1 LQFYGTKII
10 NKHHAEIDF
19 LIQQQEL
26 ETRKR
31 ISLRKSRAQ
40 ANLAKRKKME
50 ELALLCWG
58 ANKKSNALSSGRPD
72 DLFTRKC

>member
-1 LQFYGTKII
+1 LRFYGTKII
-10 NKHHAEIDF
+10 NKHHAEIEF

-31 ISLRKSRAQ
+31 ISLRKSPAQ

-50 ELALLCWG
+50 ELRRYMLGCKQKEQRALE
-58 ANKKSNALSSGRPD
+58 RPAG
-72 DLFTRKC
+72 